1 MAKTIFTK
9 ETFIDIG
16 LIGII
21 SILGTFLFDLVVS
34 HLIVY
39 GNLPDILTYF
49 IAVKL
54 IPSFLIMTVFY
65 LLILKVSNKM
75 RRLAWFVGVP
85 IGILI
90 FVAFVQLYYGIF
102 PIPLLNGGEVVNTI
116 ANSFKGG
123 YVVHAFDYL
132 ISFIIVSAIFRKW
145 RK

>member
-1 MAKTIFTK
+1 MAHTIFTK
-9 ETFIDIG
+9 KAFIDLG
-16 LIGII
+16 LIALI
-21 SILGTFLFDLVVS
+21 SIIGTFLFDLVLS
-34 HLIVY
+34 HLIIY
-39 GNLPDILTYF
+39 QNLPDILTYF

-54 IPSFLIMTVFY
+54 IPSFLIMSAFY
-65 LLILKVSNKM
+65 LLILKVSDM

-116 ANSFKGG
+116 AGSFKGG

-132 ISFIIVSAIFRKW
+132 ISFVIISAIFRKW